1 MRPAALFTL
10 ALLVACTTDPV
21 VAPRDCTPGQTSAC
35 VCPGAAGV
43 QTCTDAGT
51 LGACVCP
58 DAGTDATSSDAP
70 ALDAPTADRPDVPS
84 APDVVDAG
92 PGPDVVD
99 AAAPPSD
106 VLTGGDAACRR
117 PGEPIIRRCTSDG
130 DCNACAPGVSGFTW
144 CCGVTGYCENWR
156 ACDPDA
162 GFRPYQAGVQNA
174 CENLGTSVV
183 RCRVDGDC
191 QRACLPRSSRVWCCG
206 GFECGT
212 VKGTDCP

>member
-1 MRPAALFTL
+1 MRYAAAL
-10 ALLVACTTDPV
+10 ALLVACSVDPV

-43 QTCTDAGT
+43 QTCTAEGT

-70 ALDAPTADRPDVPS
+70 VVDVPVARPDVVTAADVVDVVPGV
-84 APDVVDAG
+84 DVVDAG
-92 PGPDVVD
+92 
-99 AAAPPSD
+99 APPSD
-106 VLTGGDAACRR
+106 VLSGGDAECRR
-117 PGEPIIRRCTSDG
+117 PGEPIIRRCTSDN

-162 GFRPYQAGVQNA
+162 GFRPYQSGVQST
-174 CENLGTSVV
+174 CENLGQSVV
-183 RCRVDGDC
+183 RCREDSDC
-191 QRACLPRSSRVWCCG
+191 ARACAPRTSRVWCCSA

-212 VKGTDCP
+212 REAVSCR